1 MKQSKGVNYIM
12 KEQLIKLKEAALK
25 QLNEISDISAIEKF
39 RVQFLGKKGELTQIL
54 RTMGSLSE
62 EERPEM
68 GKIANEVRSIIENGI
83 KEAKEKAS
91 ANDLKNKL
99 KSETIDITMPGRIPK
114 IGRRHPLMTVK
125 EELENLF
132 ISMGYDVVDG
142 PEIDTVENNFDALN
156 APYDHPSRDRSDT
169 FYLSDDLVL
178 RTQTSP
184 VQIRVMKEGKLPI
197 RMVSAGR
204 TFRFDDVDDTHSPM
218 FHQMEC
224 LVVDKGVTMANL
236 KDSID
241 EFVKQLFGSNMKTRF
256 RPHNFPFTEPS
267 AEVDV
272 SCMKCMGKGCLSCNG
287 TGWSMELLGCGMVHP
302 NVLKNCGIDPEIYSG
317 YAFGMGIDRV
327 TMVKYGIP
335 NIRLLFENDVRFLR
349 QF

>member
-1 MKQSKGVNYIM
+1 MR
-12 KEQLIKLKEAALK
+12 EQLKKIE
-25 QLNEISDISAIEKF
+25 NEILEKIPKTKSIQELEDI
-39 RVQFLGKKGELTQIL
+39 RVGVLGKKGELKNIL
-54 RTMGSLSE
+54 KAMGSLSN
-62 EERPEM
+62 EERPLI
-68 GKIANEVRSIIENGI
+68 GKIANEVRENI
-83 KEAKEKAS
+83 QNALEEAKKRINDEEQMQQLKEEKIDVTIPGNYMAS
-91 ANDLKNKL
+91 
-99 KSETIDITMPGRIPK
+99 GH
-114 IGRRHPLMTVK
+114 RHPLMQVK
-125 EELENLF
+125 EQLENLF
-132 ISMGYDVVDG
+132 LNMGFDVIDG

-156 APYDHPSRDRSDT
+156 APVDHPSRDKSDT
-169 FYLSDDLVL
+169 FYFSDDLIL

-184 VQIRVMKEGKLPI
+184 VQIRIMKTQEPPI

-224 LVVDKGVTMANL
+224 LVIDKGVTLANL

-241 EFVKQLFGSNMKTRF
+241 KFVKALFGENMKTRF

-272 SCMKCMGKGCLSCNG
+272 SCLKCMGEGCEACHN

-302 NVLKNCGIDPEIYSG
+302 NVLRNCGIDPEIYSG
-317 YAFGMGIDRV
+317 YAFGMGIDRI
-327 TMVKYGIP
+327 TMVKHGIHD
-335 NIRLLFENDVRFLR
+335 IRLLFDNDLRFLK